1 MKTEFCSAPHER
13 VDLCCDYYRLSDY
26 QSFAEVLAFYEQQR
40 AAAPDHQWLL
50 TLDDLAQAD
59 YTSCHAC
66 MSHDLDDVSTLSTAL
81 DLSHL
86 PATRF
91 EDGKHVG
98 YLQLPAEMIIRQT
111 HFQQH
116 LAETSFQ
123 QVLDRNIGFT
133 TDYDV
138 DFLTANQRPLS
149 VVDNVILLIKV
160 PVSEPLEALLGLPN
174 GYFTSDLSPMESY
187 RLAERL
193 QRDFGYRLLGVGAS
207 YLGFYQT
214 RMLTSADVTQ
224 LLMLMQ
230 QVYRDITQEEL
241 RHVEQ
246 VVTSQPLLLL
256 SYTE

>member
-1 MKTEFCSAPHER
+1 MKTEFRSAPHER
-13 VDLCCDYYRLSDY
+13 VDLCCDYYRLTDY
-26 QSFAEVLAFYEQQR
+26 QSFDEVLAFYEQQR
-40 AAAPDHQWLL
+40 AAEPDHQWLL

-66 MSHDLDDVSTLSTAL
+66 LSHDLDDVRTLSTAL

-98 YLQLPAEMIIRQT
+98 YVTLPAEMIIRQT
-111 HFQQH
+111 NFQQR
-116 LAETSFQ
+116 LAETSFE
-123 QVLDRNIGFT
+123 QVIERNIGFT
-133 TDYDV
+133 TDYEV
-138 DFLTANQRPLS
+138 DFLRANQQPLS
-149 VVDNVILLIKV
+149 VIDDVILLIKV

-174 GYFTSDLSPMESY
+174 GYFSSDLSPMESY

-214 RMLTSADVTQ
+214 RALTGADVTQ

-230 QVYRDITQEEL
+230 QVYRDITPEQL
-241 RHVEQ
+241 QQVEQ
-246 VVTSQPLLLL
+246 VVTHQPLLLL